1 MILARLVRWQCR
13 KDKTMENS
21 LTADE
26 LLWKQQ
32 QREDRAQTD
41 LEHREWLKSFAL
53 LFALIVLALAVATV
67 LAHLG
72 PDGLSF
78 LRA

>member
-1 MILARLVRWQCR
+1 MQ
-13 KDKTMENS
+13 DS
-21 LTADE
+21 LIADE

-53 LFALIVLALAVATV
+53 IFALIVLALAVATA
-67 LAHLG
+67 LARLG
-72 PDGLSF
+72 PGGTSF
-78 LRA
+78 LTA